1 VWLLPMNNTL
11 KCFFL
16 AIISILKADASFMVF
31 LFSEIYK
38 LKFAEAWQVNLP
50 LTFIRLASALAPDRL
65 CA

>member
-1 VWLLPMNNTL
+1 
-11 KCFFL
+11 L

-31 LFSEIYK
+31 LISEIYK
-38 LKFAEAWQVNLP
+38 LEFAEAWQVNLP